1 MFRFVRFST
10 FFGWLLAS
18 ILCGAGFLTSSF
30 YLYLTP
36 TLPVASQL
44 KHTQLQ
50 TPLRIFTNDKKSI
63 AEFGEKR
70 RTPIDIN
77 SAPELLINAFIA
89 AEDNRFFS
97 HNGIDIKGLARA
109 VTQLIASGRIKSG
122 GSTITMQVAKNFF
135 LSREKTFIRKFNE
148 IFLALKIEQ
157 SLTKNEILELYFN
170 KIYLGNR
177 AYGIHAAAQV
187 YYGKSIQELN
197 LAQMAMIAGLPKAPS
212 SYNPIA
218 NPERAKTRR
227 NWILSRMFE
236 LGMINQKQHKAA
248 QSENI
253 TASYH
258 GGKTDISA
266 PYVAEMA
273 RLEIIKK
280 YGSTAYTSGMR
291 VFLTIDSKL
300 QTAANTAMK
309 KGLLNY
315 DKRHGYRTAVE
326 KVPEDQLQDT
336 ATLINKLRQIK
347 TATENHA
354 AVVLEISKDKASLL
368 LKNGSIVTLTLE
380 QAAWATPYITVD
392 RVGKKP
398 TSLLEIINVGDI
410 IEVQAETIISPPPQY
425 QASETQ
431 QESDQQEQNDTNTQK
446 TRWTLTQTPNV
457 QGALISI
464 APQSGA
470 IKALVGGYDFNASH
484 YNRVTQAKRQPGS
497 NFKPFIYLAAL
508 ENGTTASTLIND
520 APIVFEDSNLEA
532 AWRPENSSGKF
543 YGPTRIRKALYQSR
557 NLVSIRLLKET
568 GVRTA
573 LKTVQKFG
581 FDRNALPKDLSLALG
596 SAALTPMSIAS
607 GYSMLANGG
616 YKINPYLISHIE
628 DNNGNIIYQN
638 TPPLICKEC
647 TPDESDDPEQ
657 VLAPRIADERAI
669 FILHSILKDVIKKG
683 TGRRALKLKRNDLAG
698 KTGTTNDQVD
708 AWFSGFNTE
717 IATTVWVG
725 FDNPETLGRREYGAK
740 AALPIW
746 SDYMKVALEG
756 TEESHLKQP
765 EGIVTVRI
773 DPKTGLLANPG
784 DKNAIF
790 EIFRTELAPKQRAN
804 TPENIPSL
812 LMDTPK
818 TIAPEDIF

>member
-1 MFRFVRFST
+1 MLRFVRFSN
-10 FFGWLLAS
+10 FLGWSLAS
-18 ILCGAGFLTSSF
+18 ILFGSGFLLSSF

-36 TLPVASQL
+36 TLPVVSEL
-44 KHTQLQ
+44 KNTQLQ
-50 TPLRIFTNDKKSI
+50 TPLRIYSSDKKSI

-77 SAPELLINAFIA
+77 TAPELLINAFIA
-89 AEDNRFFS
+89 AEDNRFFE
-97 HNGIDIKGLARA
+97 HNGIDIKGLVRA
-109 VTQLIASGRIKSG
+109 ATQLLTSGKIKSG

-157 SLTKNEILELYFN
+157 SLSKNEILELYFN

-177 AYGIHAAAQV
+177 AYGVHAAAQV
-187 YYGKSIQELN
+187 YYGKLTHELS
-197 LAQMAMIAGLPKAPS
+197 LAQIAMIAGLPKAPS

-218 NPERAKTRR
+218 NAERAKTRR
-227 NWILSRMFE
+227 DWILDRMVA
-236 LGMINQKQHKAA
+236 LGMINKQQHLSAKN
-248 QSENI
+248 EII

-273 RLEIIKK
+273 RLEIINM
-280 YGSTAYTSGMR
+280 YGSSAYTSGMR

-300 QTAANTAMK
+300 QIAANTAMK
-309 KGLLNY
+309 NGLESY
-315 DKRHGYRTAVE
+315 DKRHGYRPATQTISE
-326 KVPEDQLQDT
+326 NQLLNTPELIKQL
-336 ATLINKLRQIK
+336 KK
-347 TATENHA
+347 TKSTTSNQA
-354 AVVLEISKDKASLL
+354 AIVLEINKDKALL
-368 LKNGSIVTLTLE
+368 LIKDGSKVSLSFK
-380 QAAWATPYITVD
+380 QAEWASPYLTVD

-398 TSLLEIINVGDI
+398 KSLLDIIQLGDI
-410 IEVQAETIISPPPQY
+410 IEIKAETIAEIALPPLD
-425 QASETQ
+425 SKVN
-431 QESDQQEQNDTNTQK
+431 ESLESNKNTDK
-446 TRWTLTQTPNV
+446 IIWKLTQTPDV

-464 APQSGA
+464 APKNGA
-470 IKALVGGYDFNASH
+470 IKALVGGYDFNSSH

-497 NFKPFIYLAAL
+497 NFKPFIYLAAI

-568 GVRTA
+568 GVRTT

-581 FDRNALPKDLSLALG
+581 FERDALPKDLSLALG
-596 SAALTPMSIAS
+596 SAALTPINIAS

-616 YKINPYLISHIE
+616 YKIKPHLISYIE
-628 DNNGNIIYQN
+628 DSQGNIIYQEN
-638 TPPLICKEC
+638 PPTACKEC
-647 TPDESDDPEQ
+647 LENKPPNAELE
-657 VLAPRIADERAI
+657 LAPRIADDRAV
-669 FILHSILKDVIKKG
+669 FILHSMLKDVIKKG

-708 AWFSGFNTE
+708 AWFSGFDTK

-725 FDNPETLGRREYGAK
+725 FDNPKTLGRREYGAK

-746 SDYMKVALEG
+746 SDYMKVALEDVK
-756 TEESHLKQP
+756 ESHMKQP
-765 EGIVTVRI
+765 DGIVTVRI
-773 DPKTGLLANPG
+773 DPETGLLAKPG
-784 DKNAIF
+784 AKNAIF
-790 EIFRTELAPKQRAN
+790 EIFRTEFAPKKQAN
-804 TPENIPSL
+804 TPDDMTSL
-812 LMDTPK
+812 LIDKQT
-818 TIAPEDIF
+818 TIEPEDIF

>member
-1 MFRFVRFST
+1 MLRFVRFST
-10 FFGWLLAS
+10 FLGWSLAS
-18 ILCGAGFLTSSF
+18 ILCGTGFLLSSF

-36 TLPVASQL
+36 TLPIASQL
-44 KHTQLQ
+44 KTTQLQ
-50 TPLRIFTNDKKSI
+50 TPLRIYSSDKKSI

-77 SAPELLINAFIA
+77 TAPELLINAFIA
-89 AEDNRFFS
+89 AEDNRFFE

-109 VTQLIASGRIKSG
+109 ATQLFTSGKIKSG

-157 SLTKNEILELYFN
+157 SLSKNEILELYFN

-187 YYGKSIQELN
+187 YYGKLIQELS
-197 LAQMAMIAGLPKAPS
+197 LAQVAMIAGLPKAPS

-218 NPERAKTRR
+218 NAERAKTRR
-227 NWILSRMFE
+227 NWILDRMVE
-236 LGMINQKQHKAA
+236 LDMINKQQHLSAKNE
-248 QSENI
+248 SI
-253 TASYH
+253 TARYH

-273 RLEIIKK
+273 RLEIINK
-280 YGSTAYTSGMR
+280 YGSSAYTSGMR

-300 QTAANTAMK
+300 QMAANTALK
-309 KGLLNY
+309 KGLESY
-315 DKRHGYRTAVE
+315 DKRHGYRPATQTIA
-326 KVPEDQLQDT
+326 KNQLIDTPELIKQL
-336 ATLINKLRQIK
+336 KKIK
-347 TATENHA
+347 TSTNNQA
-354 AVVLEISKDKASLL
+354 AIVLEINNDKALL
-368 LKNGSIVTLTLE
+368 LIKDGSKVSLSLKQTE
-380 QAAWATPYITVD
+380 WAAPYLTVD
-392 RVGKKP
+392 RIGKKP
-398 TSLLEIINVGDI
+398 KSLLEIIQLGDI
-410 IEVQAETIISPPPQY
+410 IEIKAETIAEIASPLDVK
-425 QASETQ
+425 ASD
-431 QESDQQEQNDTNTQK
+431 SLVPNKNTDK
-446 TRWTLTQTPNV
+446 IVWKLTQTPDV

-464 APQSGA
+464 APKNGA
-470 IKALVGGYDFNASH
+470 IKALVGGYDFNTSH

-497 NFKPFIYLAAL
+497 NFKPFIYLAAI

-581 FDRNALPKDLSLALG
+581 FKRDSLPKDLSLALG
-596 SAALTPMSIAS
+596 SAALTPMKIAS

-616 YKINPYLISHIE
+616 YKIKPHLISYIE
-628 DNNGNIIYQN
+628 DNKGNIIYQKN
-638 TPPLICKEC
+638 PPTACKEC
-647 TPDESDDPEQ
+647 LENTPSNTEVE
-657 VLAPRIADERAI
+657 LAPRIADDRAI
-669 FILHSILKDVIKKG
+669 FILHSMLKDVIKKG

-708 AWFSGFNTE
+708 AWFSGFNTK

-725 FDNPETLGRREYGAK
+725 FDNPKTLGRREYGAK

-746 SDYMKVALEG
+746 SDYMQVALEDMD
-756 TEESHLKQP
+756 ESHMKQP
-765 EGIVTVRI
+765 DGILTVRI
-773 DPKTGLLANPG
+773 DPETGLLAKPG
-784 DKNAIF
+784 AKNAIF
-790 EIFRTELAPKQRAN
+790 EIFRTEFAPKKQAS
-804 TPENIPSL
+804 TPDDIPSL
-812 LMDTPK
+812 LIDKQT
-818 TIAPEDIF
+818 TIEPEDIF

>member
-10 FFGWLLAS
+10 FLGWSLAS
-18 ILCGAGFLTSSF
+18 ILCGAGFLISSF

-50 TPLRIFTNDKKSI
+50 TPLRIFSSDKKSI

-89 AEDNRFFS
+89 AEDNRFFE

-109 VTQLIASGRIKSG
+109 ATQLITSGKIKSG

-157 SLTKNEILELYFN
+157 SLSKNEILELYFN

-177 AYGIHAAAQV
+177 AYGVHAAAQV
-187 YYGKSIQELN
+187 YYGKPIQELN
-197 LAQMAMIAGLPKAPS
+197 LAQIAMIAGLPKAPS

-218 NPERAKTRR
+218 NADRAKTRR
-227 NWILSRMFE
+227 NWILDRMLE
-236 LGMINQKQHKAA
+236 LGMINKQQHT
-248 QSENI
+248 SSRNETI

-280 YGSTAYTSGMR
+280 YGSSAYISGMR

-300 QTAANTAMK
+300 QMAANSAMK
-309 KGLLNY
+309 NGLESY
-315 DKRHGYRTAVE
+315 DRRHGYRPATQTIP
-326 KVPEDQLQDT
+326 KNQLLDT
-336 ATLINKLRQIK
+336 PTLIKQLRKTK
-347 TATENHA
+347 TATNNQA
-354 AVVLEISKDKASLL
+354 AVVLDLNKDKASLMI
-368 LKNGSIVTLTLE
+368 KDGSKVTLSFD
-380 QAAWATPYITVD
+380 QAEWATPYLTVD
-392 RVGKKP
+392 RIGKKP
-398 TSLLEIINVGDI
+398 QSLLDIIKLGDI
-410 IEVQAETIISPPPQY
+410 IEIKAEASKAKETETSNIKENKNLKQNTDKIIWKL
-425 QASETQ
+425 A
-431 QESDQQEQNDTNTQK
+431 
-446 TRWTLTQTPNV
+446 QTPNV

-464 APQSGA
+464 APENGA

-497 NFKPFIYLAAL
+497 NFKPFVYLAAI

-568 GVRTA
+568 GVRTT

-581 FDRNALPKDLSLALG
+581 FDRKALPKDLSLALG
-596 SAALTPMSIAS
+596 SAALTPIKIAS

-616 YKINPYLISHIE
+616 YRIEPHLISHIE
-628 DNNGNIIYQN
+628 DNNGNIIYQKNPSTACEECLANEPTN
-638 TPPLICKEC
+638 TELK
-647 TPDESDDPEQ
+647 
-657 VLAPRIADERAI
+657 LAPRIADDRAI

-708 AWFSGFNTE
+708 AWFSGFNTK

-725 FDNPETLGRREYGAK
+725 FDNPKTLGRREYGAK

-746 SDYMKVALEG
+746 SDYMKVALEDMS
-756 TEESHLKQP
+756 ESHMKQP
-765 EGIVTVRI
+765 DGIVTVRI
-773 DPKTGLLANPG
+773 DPETGLLAKPG
-784 DKNAIF
+784 AKNAIF
-790 EIFRTELAPKQRAN
+790 EIFRTEFAPKTQAN
-804 TPENIPSL
+804 TPEEIPSL
-812 LMDTPK
+812 LIDKQT
-818 TIAPEDIF
+818 TIEPEDIF

>member
-10 FFGWLLAS
+10 FLGWSLAS
-18 ILCGAGFLTSSF
+18 ILCGAGFLISSF
-30 YLYLTP
+30 FLYLTP

-50 TPLRIFTNDKKSI
+50 TPLRIFTSDKKSI

-89 AEDNRFFS
+89 AEDNRFFE

-109 VTQLIASGRIKSG
+109 ATQLITSGKIKSG

-157 SLTKNEILELYFN
+157 SLSKNEILELYFN

-187 YYGKSIQELN
+187 YYGKSIQELS

-212 SYNPIA
+212 SYNPLA

-227 NWILSRMFE
+227 NWILDRMLE
-236 LGMINQKQHKAA
+236 LGMINSLQHSSSK
-248 QSENI
+248 NNTI

-273 RLEIIKK
+273 RIEVINK
-280 YGSTAYTSGMR
+280 YGSNAYTSGMR

-300 QTAANTAMK
+300 QTAANLAMK
-309 KGLLNY
+309 KGLESY
-315 DKRHGYRTAVE
+315 DKRHGYRPVIQTI
-326 KVPEDQLQDT
+326 PENQLLDT
-336 ATLINKLRQIK
+336 PTLIKQLRKIK
-347 TATENHA
+347 TATSHHA
-354 AVVLEISKDKASLL
+354 AIVLDINKDKASLMI
-368 LKNGSIVTLTLE
+368 KDGSKVILALD
-380 QAAWATPYITVD
+380 QAEWAKPYLTVD
-392 RVGKKP
+392 RIGKKP
-398 TSLLEIINVGDI
+398 KSLLDIIQLGDI
-410 IEVQAETIISPPPQY
+410 IEIKAETIADIDIKTSNIKENENQKP
-425 QASETQ
+425 
-431 QESDQQEQNDTNTQK
+431 NTNK
-446 TRWTLTQTPNV
+446 IAWKLAQTPDV

-464 APQSGA
+464 APTNGA

-497 NFKPFIYLAAL
+497 NFKPFIYLAAI

-568 GVRTA
+568 GVRTT

-581 FDRNALPKDLSLALG
+581 FDRKTLPKDLSLALG
-596 SAALTPMSIAS
+596 SAALTPMKIAS

-616 YKINPYLISHIE
+616 YKIEPHLISYIE
-628 DNNGNIIYQN
+628 DNNGNIIYQKN
-638 TPPLICKEC
+638 PPTACKEC
-647 TPDESDDPEQ
+647 LANDLANSKLE
-657 VLAPRIADERAI
+657 LAPRIADERAV

-725 FDNPETLGRREYGAK
+725 FDNPKTLGRREYGAK

-746 SDYMKVALEG
+746 SDYMKVALEDMN
-756 TEESHLKQP
+756 ESHMKQP
-765 EGIVTVRI
+765 DGIVTVRI
-773 DPKTGLLANPG
+773 DPETGLLAKPG
-784 DKNAIF
+784 TKSAIF
-790 EIFRTELAPKQRAN
+790 EIFRTEFAPKKQAS
-804 TPENIPSL
+804 TTEDIPSL
-812 LMDTPK
+812 LIDK
-818 TIAPEDIF
+818 QIIIEPEDIF

>member
-1 MFRFVRFST
+1 MLRFVRLST
-10 FFGWLLAS
+10 FLGWSLAS
-18 ILCGAGFLTSSF
+18 ILCGSGFLLSSF

-36 TLPVASQL
+36 TLPAVSQL
-44 KHTQLQ
+44 KTTQLQ
-50 TPLRIFTNDKKSI
+50 TPLRIYSSDKKSI

-77 SAPELLINAFIA
+77 TAPELLINAFIA
-89 AEDNRFFS
+89 AEDNRFFE

-109 VTQLIASGRIKSG
+109 TTQLLTSGKIKSG

-157 SLTKNEILELYFN
+157 ALSKNEILELYFN

-177 AYGIHAAAQV
+177 AYGVHAAAQV
-187 YYGKSIQELN
+187 YYGKTIQELS
-197 LAQMAMIAGLPKAPS
+197 LAQVAMIAGLPKAPS

-218 NPERAKTRR
+218 NADRAKIRR
-227 NWILSRMFE
+227 NWILDRMVE
-236 LGMINQKQHKAA
+236 LGMINRQQHLSAKN
-248 QSENI
+248 ETI

-266 PYVAEMA
+266 PYAAEMA
-273 RLEIIKK
+273 RLEIINK
-280 YGSTAYTSGMR
+280 YGSSAYTSGMR

-300 QTAANTAMK
+300 QIAANSAIK
-309 KGLLNY
+309 KGLESY
-315 DKRHGYRTAVE
+315 DKRHGYRPASQTISE
-326 KVPEDQLQDT
+326 NQLLDTPELIKQLKKT
-336 ATLINKLRQIK
+336 KTPTNKQ
-347 TATENHA
+347 A
-354 AVVLEISKDKASLL
+354 AIVLEINKDKALL
-368 LKNGSIVTLTLE
+368 LIKDGSKVSLSLK
-380 QAAWATPYITVD
+380 QAEWATPYLTVD
-392 RVGKKP
+392 RIGKKP
-398 TSLLEIINVGDI
+398 KSLLDIIQLGDI
-410 IEVQAETIISPPPQY
+410 IEIKAETITEIAPPLD
-425 QASETQ
+425 AKAN
-431 QESDQQEQNDTNTQK
+431 ESLKPNKNTDK
-446 TRWTLTQTPNV
+446 IIWKLSQTPDV

-464 APQSGA
+464 APKNGA
-470 IKALVGGYDFNASH
+470 IKALVGGYDFNSSH

-497 NFKPFIYLAAL
+497 NFKPFIYLAAI

-520 APIVFEDSNLEA
+520 APIVFQDSNLEA

-568 GVRTA
+568 GVRTT

-581 FDRNALPKDLSLALG
+581 FERGDLPKNLSLALG
-596 SAALTPMSIAS
+596 SAALTPINIAS

-616 YKINPYLISHIE
+616 YKIEPHLISYIE
-628 DNNGNIIYQN
+628 DNKGTIIYQN
-638 TPPLICKEC
+638 NAPTAC
-647 TPDESDDPEQ
+647 Q
-657 VLAPRIADERAI
+657 VCLENKPSNAELELAPRIADDRAV
-669 FILHSILKDVIKKG
+669 FILHSMLKDVIKRG

-717 IATTVWVG
+717 ISTTVWVG
-725 FDNPETLGRREYGAK
+725 FDNPKTLGRREYGAK

-756 TEESHLKQP
+756 MHESHMKQP
-765 EGIVTVRI
+765 DGIVTVRI
-773 DPKTGLLANPG
+773 DPETGLLAKPG
-784 DKNAIF
+784 AKNAIF
-790 EIFRTELAPKQRAN
+790 EIFRTEFAPKKRAN
-804 TPENIPSL
+804 TPDDITSL
-812 LMDTPK
+812 LIDKQT
-818 TIAPEDIF
+818 TIEPEDIF